1 MGTLPEVTSEDK
13 GSKKSRDESRLF
25 TPDQRSLHR
34 EMQPHHHGLVLLV
47 FLAESRVVV
56 DESGE

>member
-1 MGTLPEVTSEDK
+1 MGTLPEVTSEDN

-25 TPDQRSLHR
+25 APGQHGLHR
-34 EMQPHHHGLVLLV
+34 EVQSHHHGLVLLV
-47 FLAESRVVV
+47 FLAERRVVV